1 MDASILKVLH
11 MSQELRKQV
20 MSLFVDKMFSA
31 AWDPNHGGIFTFL
44 DVDGLNPTELTWN
57 MKLWSVFITISFQ
70 NTLTALFYSM

>member
-1 MDASILKVLH
+1 
-11 MSQELRKQV
+11 

-57 MKLWSVFITISFQ
+57 MKLWSVFITISF
-70 NTLTALFYSM
+70 